1 MFGKFIIAS
10 IALVSATAFAE
21 PKEVQQ
27 TVVCDNASDM
37 LPYLEKEH
45 GEQPIFIGIQTAKD
59 NSETYVAVLVNTE
72 TQSWTVVVYDAQA
85 ACLLEAGEGFKYKM
99 PEAPKGE
106 L

>member
-10 IALVSATAFAE
+10 IALASASVFAE
-21 PKEVQQ
+21 PKEIQQ

-37 LPYLEKEH
+37 LPYLKKEH

-72 TQSWTVVVYDAQA
+72 TQSWTVVVYDARA
-85 ACLLEAGEGFKYKM
+85 ACLLEAGEGFKYKV
-99 PEAPKGE
+99 PESPKGK